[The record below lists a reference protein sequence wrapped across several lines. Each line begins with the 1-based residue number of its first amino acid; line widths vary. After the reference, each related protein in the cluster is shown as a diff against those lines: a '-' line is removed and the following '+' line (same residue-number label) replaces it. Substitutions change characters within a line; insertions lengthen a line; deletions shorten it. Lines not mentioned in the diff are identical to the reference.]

1 MNPLTWRGAA
11 LRATERSAKLP
22 ILKREGATFSAQ
34 EAEPVSFSFMLI
46 AEMATSQAELLST
59 KRTTGELL
67 LCEKSDTRST
77 LFWTMSATTVQMKV
91 TFLKF
96 AELDAFVKFAWFL
109 NSMIICVRVRGI
121 PCHVSRNGILWT
133 VQPLNLLLGWKAV
146 SLLS

>member
-22 ILKREGATFSAQ
+22 ILKRERATFSAQ

-67 LCEKSDTRST
+67 LCEKSDTRS
-77 LFWTMSATTVQMKV
+77 AI
-91 TFLKF
+91 
-96 AELDAFVKFAWFL
+96 L
-109 NSMIICVRVRGI
+109 NHVCHNCSNESYISRVRGI
-121 PCHVSRNGILWT
+121 GCLCKICMISE
-133 VQPLNLLLGWKAV
+133 
-146 SLLS
+146 